1 MASVDLNSQ
10 KWVDLVFDG
19 KNKEFGAYKMRTD
32 STRRHN
38 IALIVVLALVALIV
52 IGLFVGRAYSK
63 YRLEQALKEATAMVE
78 QQTVETPTDEEV
90 EDEEEEEVFEEPEP
104 EPEEVMEKE
113 EVANS
118 IQNTITEIVDDDK
131 VVNEQK
137 SQEELKEDSRVM
149 GTVDVIDGVD
159 DATKQVVQKEVEI
172 VEEKPKEEITY
183 DLANVQQKP
192 EFPGGEKA
200 MYEFMNKNI
209 HYPAVAQ
216 EEGIQGTVVVQ
227 FTIAKDGSVTN
238 AKAVRSPHESLSA
251 EAVRMVMSM
260 PKWTPGRNNSQAVK
274 VNYTLPVRFKLSK

>member
-10 KWVDLVFDG
+10 KWVDLVFEG
-19 KNKEFGAYKMRTD
+19 KNKDFGAYKMRTG

-38 IALIVVLALVALIV
+38 IALIAVLALVALVV

-78 QQTVETPTDEEV
+78 QQTVDTPTEEEV
-90 EDEEEEEVFEEPEP
+90 EEEEEEQIDIPEP

-118 IQNTITEIVDDDK
+118 IQNTAIEIVDDDK
-131 VVNEQK
+131 AVNEVK
-137 SQEELKEDSRVM
+137 SQEDLQQDDRVVAS
-149 GTVDVIDGVD
+149 VDVIDGVD
-159 DATKQVVQKEVEI
+159 DATKTVVTKEVVV
-172 VEEKPKEEITY
+172 VEEKPKEEVTY

-209 HYPAVAQ
+209 HYPPVAQ

-227 FTIAKDGSVTN
+227 FTIAKDGSVTG
-238 AKAVRSPHESLSA
+238 AKAVRSPHESLSN

-260 PKWTPGRNNSQAVK
+260 PKWTPGRNNGQAVK